1 MQFAHPLHVTESSD
15 VGASDTEVKREENGA
30 KRASRGSKPVL
41 GRLASMGYFWRSGRS
56 IASSYRA
63 KYHEHFMFDPKPTAP
78 AIRTPHLPLIAR
90 SVAAIFA
97 LLAGAALSPTVSAQS
112 NDILPLSQV
121 RPGMQGYAY
130 TIFAGD
136 TIEKFD
142 LEVIGVMPNFLGPQ
156 QSIILVQLKG
166 EKVEHTGVV
175 AGMSGSPVYLE
186 GKLAGA
192 LSLKLGVFTKEAI
205 GGVTPIEDVLHPSG
219 PNNAPPASTSAQAQ
233 AQQPANAPTYSS
245 AYSSGQ
251 VQLQYPQQQMSLPSE
266 TASRNGLPSG
276 SSLEPIATPLVF
288 SGFQTST
295 LQRFAPEIASFGFVA
310 AQGGTTA
317 ARPDDGK
324 LAPGDMAGMVLVSG
338 DASINSACTVTAV
351 QADRVYLCGHPFL
364 SLGDV
369 ALPMARSRVVT
380 TLSSSLASTKIVN
393 VGGPI
398 GTITGDHLTA
408 VTGKLGAPPAMIP
421 LDLSVATPLGNKKLH
436 FEVVDHPKLTPL
448 LVALTTFNGLTQN
461 SVYGEGMTLHLSGEI
476 RLKGHAPVQIEN
488 TYAPGDF
495 LGGDGL
501 PIALGV
507 QAIFNRLFT
516 NTYEVPSVERVAL
529 KVESIPGRQSFTIDS
544 AWLEKGEAVPGEDL
558 RVRVLLH
565 PYRGESHIEETTV
578 HVPDQIAHGTM
589 LRVMVTDGDLLNRAS
604 RGFQLSGSGGPPGL
618 DQLIALLNRERRNDR
633 LYVGLFMPSPTIL
646 WDDKELPNAP
656 LSQINVIDGRPAPG
670 TVQVLRESLASES
683 SVQLS
688 GPVSGVVSLNL
699 QIR

>member
-1 MQFAHPLHVTESSD
+1 MFA
-15 VGASDTEVKREENGA
+15 
-30 KRASRGSKPVL
+30 
-41 GRLASMGYFWRSGRS
+41 
-56 IASSYRA
+56 
-63 KYHEHFMFDPKPTAP
+63 PKPTAHAARP
-78 AIRTPHLPLIAR
+78 SLILRIAAAFFAI
-90 SVAAIFA
+90 
-97 LLAGAALSPTVSAQS
+97 AALATLSPALSAQS

-130 TIFAGD
+130 TIFVGD
-136 TIEKFD
+136 QIEKFD

-175 AGMSGSPVYLE
+175 AGMSGSPVYLD

-205 GGVTPIEDVLHPSG
+205 GGVTPIEDILHPAG
-219 PNNAPPASTSAQAQ
+219 PNNAPPFSALAQ
-233 AQQPANAPTYSS
+233 PQTQQSAPSYSS
-245 AYSSGQ
+245 AQ
-251 VQLQYPQQQMSLPSE
+251 VQPQFQPQQVALPRE
-266 TASRNGLPSG
+266 TTARNGLPSG

-288 SGFQTST
+288 SGFQPST
-295 LQRFAPEIASFGFVA
+295 LQIFAPEIASFGFVA
-310 AQGGTTA
+310 AQGGTA
-317 ARPDDGK
+317 APQPDDKK

-408 VTGKLGAPPAMIP
+408 VTGRLGAPPPMIP
-421 LDLSVATPLGNKKLH
+421 LDLSVSSPIGNKKLH
-436 FEVVDHPKLTPL
+436 FQVVDNPKLTPL
-448 LVALTTFNGLTQN
+448 LIALTTFNGLTQN
-461 SVYGEGMTLHLSGEI
+461 SVYGEGTTLHLSGEV

-488 TYAPGDF
+488 TYAPGDA
-495 LGGDGL
+495 LGGDGI

-507 QAIFNRLFT
+507 QSIVNRLFT
-516 NTYEVPSVERVAL
+516 NTYEVPNVEGVDL

-544 AWLEKGEAVPGEDL
+544 AWLEKGEAAPGENL

-565 PYRGESHIEETTV
+565 PYRGEAHIEETTV
-578 HVPDQIAHGTM
+578 HVPDQIARGTM
-589 LRVMVTDGDLLNRAS
+589 LRVMVTDGDILNRAS

-683 SVQLS
+683 SVQLT
-688 GPVSGVVSLNL
+688 GPVSGIVSLNL